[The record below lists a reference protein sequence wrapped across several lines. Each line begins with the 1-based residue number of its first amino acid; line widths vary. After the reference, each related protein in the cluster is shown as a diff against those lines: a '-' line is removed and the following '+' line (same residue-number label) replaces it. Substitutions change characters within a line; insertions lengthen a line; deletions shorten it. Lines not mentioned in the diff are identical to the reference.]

1 MTAITRIFKKAF
13 FLTAFSLVL
22 ISCENSGEQKESQ
35 SDNPVTSEK
44 KKTVSSENLGKME
57 LTISGDIE
65 GTRTGTADFYYGSTG
80 PITLWDI
87 SSHDSRTGQTFS
99 FYLRIQSMNEEIP
112 QPKPGTYK
120 IALAP
125 NSTDIF
131 NASFTDIIDRENHVQ
146 KEYSARGDAGTLT
159 IEVSNEK
166 QVKGHFEFTAHE
178 ADALGEASAQITV
191 KGKFDAVDR
200 MRDRKK

>member
-1 MTAITRIFKKAF
+1 MKSVKKLLGRGLLAGLLALAF
-13 FLTAFSLVL
+13 V
-22 ISCENSGEQKESQ
+22 SCGNSDQKENQ
-35 SDNPVTSEK
+35 SNNSVKKEK

-65 GTRTGTADFYYGSTG
+65 GKRTGTADFYYGSAG
-80 PITLWDI
+80 SIKSWDI
-87 SSHDSRTGQTFS
+87 GGHDSRTGQTFS
-99 FYLRIQSMNEEIP
+99 LNLRIQSMNEEIP

-120 IALAP
+120 IGLAP

-146 KEYSARGDAGTLT
+146 KQYGSRGDAGTLT
-159 IEVSNEK
+159 IEVSNENR
-166 QVKGHFEFTAHE
+166 VKGHFEFTAHE
-178 ADALGEASAQITV
+178 ADALGDASAQITV
-191 KGKFDAVDR
+191 KGKFDAVNL